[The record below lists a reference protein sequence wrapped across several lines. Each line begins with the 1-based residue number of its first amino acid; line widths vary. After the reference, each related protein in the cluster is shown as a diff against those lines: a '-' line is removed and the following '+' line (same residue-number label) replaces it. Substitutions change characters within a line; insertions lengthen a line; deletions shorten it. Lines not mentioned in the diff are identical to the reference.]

1 MAAYQFFIKIC
12 RHWEEIHQ
20 NANGGYL
27 WGRGLC
33 TMVIFY
39 FMLLCI
45 SSCLQRT
52 WIACKIRKKTINVI
66 KNEGKCLKLFQEL
79 KKKIRK
85 LKNKREKNLCG
96 LGATQTHIQIP
107 DLTLLGCVNLSPL
120 YNLSEP
126 LLPHL

>member
-1 MAAYQFFIKIC
+1 MGGGGG
-12 RHWEEIHQ
+12 RMHQ

-66 KNEGKCLKLFQEL
+66 KNESKENQ
-79 KKKIRK
+79 
-85 LKNKREKNLCG
+85 
-96 LGATQTHIQIP
+96 
-107 DLTLLGCVNLSPL
+107 LTIDTSIYL
-120 YNLSEP
+120 
-126 LLPHL
+126 

>member
-1 MAAYQFFIKIC
+1 M
-12 RHWEEIHQ
+12 HQ

-66 KNEGKCLKLFQEL
+66 KNEKVN
-79 KKKIRK
+79 KIK
-85 LKNKREKNLCG
+85 YKEIPKY
-96 LGATQTHIQIP
+96 TVHII
-107 DLTLLGCVNLSPL
+107 DC
-120 YNLSEP
+120 
-126 LLPHL
+126 